1 MQAKPECRLD
11 HDAGRT
17 ERSEFRHCPGTLSI
31 KRRSRFT
38 ALTRQHCNRPAAGL
52 PQKAHRPPH
61 RGNRDAQRR
70 SEISSVGLRIRL
82 VAAETWATFLLLT
95 FCPLRSLGFSN
106 TPMDQ
111 KGSSVLSE
119 TNFLVLRH
127 SRECRVSHKVHLGA
141 SFASVSGASR
151 RSGSPTQVRRSVGGH
166 PSLCRNLLAKAMLAT
181 AVVLSPPIQ
190 QPESSHSSVST
201 HRESA

>member
-1 MQAKPECRLD
+1 MQAKPEYRLD

-38 ALTRQHCNRPAAGL
+38 APTKRHCNPKAKDL
-52 PQKAHRPPH
+52 LQTAHRPPH
-61 RGNRDAQRR
+61 RGSRDAQRRSERSAVGLTEISSVGR

-82 VAAETWATFLLLT
+82 LAVETWATFLLRT

-111 KGSSVLSE
+111 KGTSVLIE

-127 SRECRVSHKVHLGA
+127 SRECRVSHKVHLGV

-151 RSGSPTQVRRSVGGH
+151 RSGSPTCEWINNRRPTNGKGTRFHHRV
-166 PSLCRNLLAKAMLAT
+166 P
-181 AVVLSPPIQ
+181 LSGM
-190 QPESSHSSVST
+190 
-201 HRESA
+201 SA